1 MTKSG
6 HSGKPSKMDIFVGGI
21 VLMILFVPIIASG
34 VWLQKQVL
42 GIYSLEKR
50 LDTIEYKLSK

>member
-1 MTKSG
+1 
-6 HSGKPSKMDIFVGGI
+6 MDIFVGGI